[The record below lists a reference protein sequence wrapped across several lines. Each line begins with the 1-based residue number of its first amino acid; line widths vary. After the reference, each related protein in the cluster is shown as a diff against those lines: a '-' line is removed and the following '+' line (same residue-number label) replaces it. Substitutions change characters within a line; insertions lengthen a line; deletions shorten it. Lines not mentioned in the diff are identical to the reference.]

1 MTKDPLFLTKLA
13 GAALVAAWIFVG
25 ATLASWLLYQPQQE
39 LEEPAYPLLLD
50 TAVVDQRPVAPE
62 TPPAGSE
69 APAEADGDDLAALLA
84 AADPAAGQ
92 KQARKCVACHSFDAG
107 GGHKIG
113 PNLWDVVGRA
123 IGAADGYRYSAA
135 LAEHGGVWG
144 YEELDAFFAS
154 PKSFAEG
161 TKMTFAGIK
170 DAADRANLIAYLR
183 GLSDNPQPL
192 P

>member
-13 GAALVAAWIFVG
+13 GAVLVAAWIIVG
-25 ATLASWLLYQPQQE
+25 ATLASWLLYQPQQ
-39 LEEPAYPLLLD
+39 LEEPAYPLLD
-50 TAVVDQRPVAPE
+50 TEVVDQRPVALE

-69 APAEADGDDLAALLA
+69 APAEAGGEDLAALLA
-84 AADPAAGQ
+84 TADSAAGQ
-92 KQARKCVACHSFDAG
+92 KQARKCVACHGFDAG

-144 YEELDAFFAS
+144 YEELDAFLTS
-154 PKSFAEG
+154 PKSFVEG
-161 TKMTFAGIK
+161 TKMAFAGIK

-183 GLSDNPQPL
+183 GLSDSPKPL